1 MKIQTVCG
9 FGCGSSLMLKMKLE
23 EVLKKQNVEA
33 ELFCGDVGTC
43 LSNKCDAIF
52 ISEDL
57 YSRIADRATM
67 PVIPIR
73 NFMSTA
79 EITEKTI
86 KFLEEYNS

>member
-1 MKIQTVCG
+1 
-9 FGCGSSLMLKMKLE
+9 
-23 EVLKKQNVEA
+23 VLKKQNFEA
-33 ELFCGDVGTC
+33 EVFCGDVGTC

-57 YSRIADRATM
+57 YSRIIDRATV

-79 EITEKTI
+79 EITEKTL
-86 KFLEEYNS
+86 KFIENYHS

>member
-9 FGCGSSLMLKMKLE
+9 FGCGSSLMLRMKLE
-23 EVLKKQNVEA
+23 QVLKKQNIEA
-33 ELFCGDVGTC
+33 EVFCGDVGTC
-43 LSNKCDAIF
+43 LSSKSRAIF

-57 YSRIADRATM
+57 YSRIADRATV
-67 PVIPIR
+67 PVIPTR

-86 KFLEEYNS
+86 NFLDE